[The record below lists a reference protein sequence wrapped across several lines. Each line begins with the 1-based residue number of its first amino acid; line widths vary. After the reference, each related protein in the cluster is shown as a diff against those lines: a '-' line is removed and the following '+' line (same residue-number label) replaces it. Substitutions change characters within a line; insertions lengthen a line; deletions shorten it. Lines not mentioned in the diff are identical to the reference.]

1 MTRRL
6 TATDASFLYMET
18 ASGPMHISS
27 VYVLEGELAFDRFF
41 QHYDERMHLLPSYRR
56 KLAQVPFNLAHPTWV
71 DDPDFDL
78 ANHLDHF
85 ELPPGSTLEDALDAA
100 ATLNEPMLD
109 RSRPLW
115 KVWLIS
121 GVPDKTL
128 ILQMT
133 HHAMIDGVSGIELTT
148 ILYDFDPVGANREPP
163 EKPWEPEPVPSA
175 VERFSEALADNLQA
189 ARESRPWELL
199 SAEKPRQ
206 LLARASRIMGQ
217 FFTRPAVT
225 APFNAGMVGPK
236 RKVRFTK
243 QSFAE
248 IREIRRS
255 LGGTINDVVLTVVTE
270 AVSRYLVANEE
281 QTDDKYLRIMCP
293 VSVRTENESGALGN
307 RVSAIFPML
316 PAWPMDVVQ
325 RLTAVCAE
333 TERIKHDEEAQ
344 ALALMTESGSS
355 IWPLAM
361 APTQLV
367 GTPYDPTVWAA
378 RTPLP
383 VLPDLRGWRPPNFG
397 LNFVC
402 TNVPGV
408 QVPQYLAGHKVTD
421 TIGLL
426 VLSGNVGFSVTILS
440 YNQELF
446 FSFICEPRLMP
457 DLEMIVAEADASFDE
472 LLAAARTRT
481 QQLSA

>member
-1 MTRRL
+1 
-6 TATDASFLYMET
+6 
-18 ASGPMHISS
+18 
-27 VYVLEGELAFDRFF
+27 
-41 QHYDERMHLLPSYRR
+41 
-56 KLAQVPFNLAHPTWV
+56 
-71 DDPDFDL
+71 
-78 ANHLDHF
+78 
-85 ELPPGSTLEDALDAA
+85 
-100 ATLNEPMLD
+100 
-109 RSRPLW
+109 
-115 KVWLIS
+115 
-121 GVPDKTL
+121 
-128 ILQMT
+128 
-133 HHAMIDGVSGIELTT
+133 
-148 ILYDFDPVGANREPP
+148 
-163 EKPWEPEPVPSA
+163 
-175 VERFSEALADNLQA
+175 
-189 ARESRPWELL
+189 
-199 SAEKPRQ
+199 
-206 LLARASRIMGQ
+206 
-217 FFTRPAVT
+217 
-225 APFNAGMVGPK
+225 
-236 RKVRFTK
+236 
-243 QSFAE
+243 
-248 IREIRRS
+248 
-255 LGGTINDVVLTVVTE
+255 
-270 AVSRYLVANEE
+270 
-281 QTDDKYLRIMCP
+281 
-293 VSVRTENESGALGN
+293 
-307 RVSAIFPML
+307 
-316 PAWPMDVVQ
+316 MDVVQ